1 MFGGFSSEKNEIP
14 NSTYHSTTPSQKDPE
29 QATTPRGMNITN
41 TNNTIDEDLAR
52 SASQSLSLGS
62 SIVVNFNKSTS
73 VVLPRNLHP
82 GLYYNSMN
90 DVHLH
95 HDISAGVPGFPDF
108 PKCWQGESSSERRC
122 VNHERKYKPDA
133 ASSNRNQRRHQRR
146 LVRHY
151 AVNKFGMIKSTN
163 VIKWGSNEI
172 KIRLREKRRLQR
184 KEYIAKLH
192 ERVKRKQDM
201 RAICRG
207 LESIKCN

>member
-1 MFGGFSSEKNEIP
+1 
-14 NSTYHSTTPSQKDPE
+14 
-29 QATTPRGMNITN
+29 MNITN

-90 DVHLH
+90 DVHLQ
-95 HDISAGVPGFPDF
+95 DISAGVPGFPDF
-108 PKCWQGESSSERRC
+108 PECWQGEPSSERRS
-122 VNHERKYKPDA
+122 VNRERQCKPDA
-133 ASSNRNQRRHQRR
+133 ASSSRNQRRHQRR

-151 AVNKFGMIKSTN
+151 AVNKFGMIKSAN
-163 VIKWGSNEI
+163 VAKRGSNEI
-172 KIRLREKRRLQR
+172 KIQLREKRRLQR
-184 KEYIAKLH
+184 KEYIAKLR

-207 LESIKCN
+207 LEWIKCN

>member
-1 MFGGFSSEKNEIP
+1 
-14 NSTYHSTTPSQKDPE
+14 
-29 QATTPRGMNITN
+29 MNITN

-90 DVHLH
+90 DVHLQ
-95 HDISAGVPGFPDF
+95 DISAGVPGFPDF
-108 PKCWQGESSSERRC
+108 PECWQGEPSSERRC
-122 VNHERKYKPDA
+122 VNRERQCKPGA

-151 AVNKFGMIKSTN
+151 AVKSAN
-163 VIKWGSNEI
+163 VAKRGSNEI

-184 KEYIAKLH
+184 KEYIAKLR

-201 RAICRG
+201 RAIVDKMQLIRVS
-207 LESIKCN
+207 L